1 MMMVA
6 GILLLCSSQMT
17 WINGQLPANTGFGRL
32 LSSAIHNLSGG
43 SVTLD
48 VELLNSI
55 HMAPVIF
62 VLAIVLLI
70 SATLGSKLVGLVGT
84 LLVVLIVYLWL
95 SYNSFGLGD
104 IFGRFGQL
112 GMGTQLAMGSA
123 LLSLLATLCPTL
135 RLPGRRLDS

>member
-1 MMMVA
+1 
-6 GILLLCSSQMT
+6 MT
-17 WINGQLPANTGFGRL
+17 WINGQLPADTSFGRL

-62 VLAIVLLI
+62 ILAIVLLV

-95 SYNSFGLGD
+95 SYNSFSPGD

-112 GMGTQLAMGSA
+112 GMGTQLAMGST
-123 LLSLLATLCPTL
+123 LLSLLAALCPTL
-135 RLPGRRLDS
+135 HLPGRRLDS